1 MSLTLTLPLQ
11 FESPQIPHDEEQT
24 FGVVHVDPAPCQMPP
39 AVPQLDCVKLRQPPE
54 VKQHAPW
61 GSGQLVDPALENREP
76 VLRLHQRHRVP
87 SRIGECT
94 VETFAT
100 RGIARPK
107 ARAEPSGAHG
117 WPRATWTWP
126 RK

>member
-61 GSGQLVDPALENREP
+61 GSGQLVDPQLVLLPWNVPPCDWQLAGETGPVQEP
-76 VLRLHQRHRVP
+76 VGRQQAPCGKQTKVAQAVP
-87 SRIGECT
+87 L
-94 VETFAT
+94 
-100 RGIARPK
+100 P
-107 ARAEPSGAHG
+107 P
-117 WPRATWTWP
+117 
-126 RK
+126 